1 VDLTRS
7 AFVWPHLRVHLQS
20 PVAFWQRAYLNQ
32 AATAGE
38 PPVPPPIRTGD
49 RELGPLR
56 TFTAGGGLRWRFAG
70 ESSIWS
76 VTLQGDVVFTKYL
89 DALYI
94 SDRMAFF
101 GAVGLEAALD

>member
-1 VDLTRS
+1 M
-7 AFVWPHLRVHLQS
+7 P
-20 PVAFWQRAYLNQ
+20 
-32 AATAGE
+32 AGGGV
-38 PPVPPPIRTGD
+38 PAPPPLRTGD

-70 ESSIWS
+70 DQSAWS
-76 VTLQGDVVFTKYL
+76 LTVQGDVVFTRYL

-101 GAVGLEAALD
+101 GAFGIEAALE